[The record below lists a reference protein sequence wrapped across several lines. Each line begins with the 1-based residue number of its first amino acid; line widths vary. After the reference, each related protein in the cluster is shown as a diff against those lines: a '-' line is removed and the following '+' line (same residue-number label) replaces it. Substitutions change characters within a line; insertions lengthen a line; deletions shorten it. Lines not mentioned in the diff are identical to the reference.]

1 MNADRRISPKEMQ
14 RWIMQKT
21 AEHFQEAVE
30 ESRAHFRAVD
40 PDGDGTAP
48 RLTERP
54 RPGWRDPSLVLP
66 PCFAGPRG
74 PMALAAHLELPCGLL
89 HSSPEHGVFTDT
101 SWKEVKYLFTDG
113 H

>member
-48 RLTERP
+48 RLTGTWARMEGP
-54 RPGWRDPSLVLP
+54 L
-66 PCFAGPRG
+66 AG
-74 PMALAAHLELPCGLL
+74 AAPLLCRASWARLELPCGLL
-89 HSSPEHGVFTDT
+89 CSSPEHRVFTDT
-101 SWKEVKYLFTDG
+101 SWKEVKYLFTG
-113 H
+113 VH